1 MEEIT
6 NKTNIIMANFV
17 LSAPYLRYMF
27 PNGAAVVN
35 YCIDDLGNRGFFLEP
50 RDIELSIEGSSV
62 LIGRFTTEQIIK
74 KIDEPLELGMW
85 GKDDSTTLRELI
97 CDYLSD
103 RR

>member
-1 MEEIT
+1 
-6 NKTNIIMANFV
+6 MANFV
-17 LSAPYLRYMF
+17 LSAPYLRYLF
-27 PNGAAVVN
+27 PKGVAVVN

-50 RDIELSIEGSSV
+50 IDIELKNCSSDV
-62 LIGRFTTEQIIK
+62 LVRRFTTEQIIE